1 MRNALDLNTVRV
13 YVAVVDE
20 QSFAGAAR
28 LLTLPSSNV
37 SRHVASLERMLGV
50 RLLERSTRHL
60 RMTEAGKLL
69 YERAKPLL
77 DALLSTEE
85 ELGAVQRELRGPLR
99 MCMPGEA
106 PRLLAPILAEF
117 CSLHPG
123 IELEC
128 DTRMTG
134 LEVLREDVDL
144 SIVFH
149 RGHQEDSTFITRELA
164 TLPSIVVAAPTLLA
178 KTGMPRYVREL
189 KSLPCITTLSA
200 LKGQPWQFQ
209 NAAGEIVKVPVRSRY
224 RVNSGELAVA
234 GARQG
239 IGFAIVA
246 AYPCQ
251 EDLATGRLQEV
262 PLDLCPAPLKLLG
275 AYSHRHSVT
284 ARVRALLDLIQVRL
298 AGSVNPPVDPITCGT
313 V

>member
-1 MRNALDLNTVRV
+1 MRDALDLNTVRV
-13 YVAVVDE
+13 YAAVVDE
-20 QSFAGAAR
+20 QSFVGASR
-28 LLTLPSSNV
+28 LLGMPSSNV
-37 SRHVASLERMLGV
+37 SRYVAALERTLGV

-60 RMTEAGKLL
+60 RMTEAGRLL

-77 DALLSTEE
+77 DALLSTQEA
-85 ELGAVQRELRGPLR
+85 LGAAQRELRGPLK
-99 MCMPGEA
+99 MCMPTEA

-134 LEVLREDVDL
+134 LEALREDVDL

-149 RGHQEDSTFITRELA
+149 RGQQEDSAFITRELA
-164 TLPSIVVAAPTLLA
+164 TLPSIVVAAPSLLA
-178 KTGMPRYVREL
+178 RTGLPRQVREL
-189 KSLPCITTLSA
+189 KALPCITTHSA
-200 LKGQPWQFQ
+200 LKGQPWQFLD
-209 NAAGEIVKVPVRSRY
+209 ASGRIVKVPVRSRY

-246 AYPCQ
+246 AHPCQ
-251 EDLATGRLQEV
+251 EDLAAGRLQEV
-262 PLDLCPAPLKLLG
+262 TLDLCPAPLQLLG

-284 ARVRALLDLIQVRL
+284 RRVRALLELIQLRL
-298 AGSVNPPVDPITCGT
+298 AGAGGPSTGPEPSGAV
-313 V
+313 

>member
-1 MRNALDLNTVRV
+1 MRDALDLNAVRV
-13 YVAVVDE
+13 FAAVVDE

-37 SRHVASLERMLGV
+37 SRHVASLERRLGV

-60 RMTEAGKLL
+60 RMTEAGRLL

-85 ELGAVQRELRGPLR
+85 ELGAVQRELRGPLKL
-99 MCMPGEA
+99 CMPGEA
-106 PRLLAPILAEF
+106 PRLLAPIIAEF

-134 LEVLREDVDL
+134 TEALRDDVDL

-149 RGHQEDSTFITRELA
+149 RGRQDDSAFITRELA
-164 TLPSIVVAAPTLLA
+164 TLPSIVVAAPALLA
-178 KTGMPRYVREL
+178 RTDMPRHVREL

-209 NAAGEIVKVPVRSRY
+209 NAAGDIIKVPVRSRY
-224 RVNSGELAVA
+224 RVNSGEMAA
-234 GARQG
+234 AAARQG
-239 IGFAIVA
+239 LGFAIMA
-246 AYPCQ
+246 ARPCE
-251 EDLATGRLQEV
+251 EDLAAGRLLEV
-262 PLDLCPAPLKLLG
+262 PLDMHPAPLQLLG

-284 ARVRALLDLIQVRL
+284 ARVRALLELIQVRL
-298 AGSVNPPVDPITCGT
+298 SGAGISSR
-313 V
+313 

>member
-1 MRNALDLNTVRV
+1 MRDALDLNAVRV
-13 YVAVVDE
+13 YAAVVDE
-20 QSFAGAAR
+20 QSFTGASR
-28 LLTLPSSNV
+28 LLSMPSSSV
-37 SRHVASLERMLGV
+37 SRHVAALERQLGT

-60 RMTEAGKLL
+60 RMTEAGRLL

-77 DALLSTEE
+77 DTLLSTQE
-85 ELGAVQRELRGPLR
+85 ELGAVQRELRGRLT

-149 RGHQEDSTFITRELA
+149 RGHQDDSAFITRELA
-164 TLPSIVVAAPTLLA
+164 TLPSIVVAAPSLLA
-178 KTGMPRYVREL
+178 RTGVPRQVREL
-189 KSLPCITTLSA
+189 KTLPCITTLSA

-209 NAAGEIVKVPVRSRY
+209 DAAGQIVKVPVRSRY

-239 IGFAIVA
+239 LGFAIVA
-246 AYPCQ
+246 AHPCR
-251 EDLATGRLQEV
+251 EDLAAGRLQEV
-262 PLDLCPAPLKLLG
+262 HLDLRPAPLQLLG

-284 ARVRALLDLIQVRL
+284 ARVRALLELMQVRL
-298 AGSVNPPVDPITCGT
+298 AEALDVSTGSGPSRPI
-313 V
+313 

>member
-1 MRNALDLNTVRV
+1 MRDVLDLNTVRV
-13 YVAVVDE
+13 YTAVVDE
-20 QSFAGAAR
+20 QSFAGASR
-28 LLTLPSSNV
+28 LLAIPSSNV
-37 SRHVASLERMLGV
+37 SRYVAALERQLGT

-60 RMTEAGKLL
+60 RMTEAGRLL

-77 DALLSTEE
+77 DTLLSTQE
-85 ELGAVQRELRGPLR
+85 ELGAVQRDLRGPLK

-149 RGHQEDSTFITRELA
+149 RGRQEDSAFITRELA
-164 TLPSIVVAAPTLLA
+164 TLPSIVVAAPSLLA
-178 KTGMPRYVREL
+178 QTGMPRHVREL

-209 NAAGEIVKVPVRSRY
+209 DASGDIVKVPVRSRY

-234 GARQG
+234 GAREG

-251 EDLATGRLQEV
+251 DDLATGRLQEV
-262 PLDLCPAPLKLLG
+262 SLDLCPAPLQLLG

-298 AGSVNPPVDPITCGT
+298 TGLASVNKPNLSKS
-313 V
+313 

>member
-1 MRNALDLNTVRV
+1 MRDALDLNTVRV
-13 YVAVVDE
+13 YTAVVDE
-20 QSFAGAAR
+20 QSFAGASR
-28 LLTLPSSNV
+28 LLAIPSSNV
-37 SRHVASLERMLGV
+37 SRYVAALERQLGT

-60 RMTEAGKLL
+60 RMTEAGRLL

-77 DALLSTEE
+77 DTLLSTQE
-85 ELGAVQRELRGPLR
+85 ELGAVQRDLRGPLK

-149 RGHQEDSTFITRELA
+149 RGHQEDSAFITRELA
-164 TLPSIVVAAPTLLA
+164 TLPSIVVAAPSLLA
-178 KTGMPRYVREL
+178 KTGTPRHVREL

-209 NAAGEIVKVPVRSRY
+209 DASGDIVKVPVRSRY

-251 EDLATGRLQEV
+251 DDLVTGRLQEV
-262 PLDLCPAPLKLLG
+262 SLDLCPAPLQLLG

-298 AGSVNPPVDPITCGT
+298 AGSASVNNPNLTKS
-313 V
+313 

>member
-1 MRNALDLNTVRV
+1 MRDALDLNTVRV
-13 YVAVVDE
+13 YAAVVDE
-20 QSFAGAAR
+20 QSFAGASR
-28 LLTLPSSNV
+28 LLAMPSSNV
-37 SRHVASLERMLGV
+37 SRHVAALERRLGV

-60 RMTEAGKLL
+60 RMTEAGRLL

-77 DALLSTEE
+77 DTLLSTQE
-85 ELGAVQRELRGPLR
+85 ELGAVQRELRGPLK

-149 RGHQEDSTFITRELA
+149 RGHQEDSAFITRELA
-164 TLPSIVVAAPTLLA
+164 TLPSIVVAAPSLLA
-178 KTGMPRYVREL
+178 KTGMPRHVREL

-209 NAAGEIVKVPVRSRY
+209 DAAGEIVKVPVRSRY

-251 EDLATGRLQEV
+251 EDLAAGRLQ
-262 PLDLCPAPLKLLG
+262 
-275 AYSHRHSVT
+275 R
-284 ARVRALLDLIQVRL
+284 
-298 AGSVNPPVDPITCGT
+298 
-313 V
+313 